1 MEAKIYREM
10 PVYSYSGCCRGRY
23 DGDEDT
29 YIDLYADD
37 LRNAKVGD
45 SWSCSDQDQYP
56 NMSRFWRVTV
66 TVIYKDETGVLL
78 RQSSTEYGIEERV
91 WVELH
96 K

>member
-1 MEAKIYREM
+1 MEVRINREM
-10 PVYSYSGCCRGRY
+10 PVYIYSGCCRGEY

-29 YIDLYADD
+29 YIDLYAGD

-56 NMSRFWRVTV
+56 NGSHFWYVTV
-66 TVIYKDETGVLL
+66 TVVYKDETGVLL
-78 RQSSTEYGIEERV
+78 KQSSTEYGIEELV